1 MDVSNAMS
9 DDARDGKSNSGVMS
23 SVFAEI
29 SQLRTREATNI
40 TPSGFVVVTS
50 GSFWMDIFIRHFLCN
65 ESSDQHDDLVFFV
78 KKTASK
84 VARRH
89 IPRLETSVQVF
100 RRNSK
105 KLPIADLDL
114 HWEETVYLNLIVQH
128 LEYTLTAAACLRTG
142 SQHLQVLRR
151 RSQSVYASPTRHSME
166 DKGDTEEMA
175 YPDIFF
181 AIDNYEEVFQG
192 LTLRPGELL
201 CVELCARRRD
211 GPQSALLFLGCVPHE
226 PLARTLA
233 RVEAAA
239 TTTSRGGRCH
249 FVGLR
254 GPQGRGQAQV
264 ALRRTVTAQS
274 QEWPCGPWRRSSE
287 PGLAPAPNPGPLHRC
302 RSERQG
308 IDQCGTGEELE
319 ADDLRDALGDDDQP
333 GATSVGGSRN
343 EGLLDTMLT
352 YVALPWHHIVADLL
366 DIRREPLLVF

>member
-1 MDVSNAMS
+1 MSISNVMA
-9 DDARDGKSNSGVMS
+9 DDARDGKSSSSAMS

-29 SQLRTREATNI
+29 SQLRTREATDI

-50 GSFWMDIFIRHFLCN
+50 ASFWMDIFIRHFLCA
-65 ESSDQHDDLVFFV
+65 ECSDQHDDLVFFV
-78 KKTASK
+78 KKTTSK
-84 VARRH
+84 ATRRYV
-89 IPRLETSVQVF
+89 PRLETTVQVF

-114 HWEETVYLNLIVQH
+114 HWEETVYLNLIVQQ

-142 SQHLQVLRR
+142 NQHLQVLRR
-151 RSQSVYASPTRHSME
+151 RSQRVYASPTRHSME
-166 DKGDTEEMA
+166 DKGDTEEVA

-181 AIDNYEEVFQG
+181 AVDNYEEAFQG
-192 LTLRPGELL
+192 LSLRPGELL

-211 GPQSALLFLGCVPHE
+211 GPQAALLFLGCVAHE

-233 RVEAAA
+233 RADAASAAA
-239 TTTSRGGRCH
+239 AVRGRCH
-249 FVGLR
+249 FVALR

-264 ALRRTVTAQS
+264 ALRRTAPA

-287 PGLAPAPNPGPLHRC
+287 PGLVPPPNPGPLHRC

-319 ADDLRDALGDDDQP
+319 ADDLRDALCGDDDR
-333 GATSVGGSRN
+333 GMAAAGSRS
-343 EGLLDTMLT
+343 EGLLDAMLT

-366 DIRREPLLVF
+366 DIRREPLLTF

>member
-1 MDVSNAMS
+1 MA
-9 DDARDGKSNSGVMS
+9 DDARDGRSSSNALS

-29 SQLRTREATNI
+29 SQLRSREATDI

-50 GSFWMDIFIRHFLCN
+50 ASFWMDIFIRHFLCA
-65 ESSDQHDDLVFFV
+65 EGVDQHDDLVFFV

-84 VARRH
+84 AARRYV
-89 IPRLETSVQVF
+89 PRLETTVQVF

-114 HWEETVYLNLIVQH
+114 HWEETVYLNLIVQQ

-142 SQHLQVLRR
+142 NQHLQVLRR
-151 RSQSVYASPTRHSME
+151 RSQRVYASPTRHSME
-166 DKGDTEEMA
+166 DKGDTEEVA

-181 AIDNYEEVFQG
+181 AVDNYEEAFQG
-192 LTLRPGELL
+192 LNLKPGELL
-201 CVELCARRRD
+201 CVELCARCRD
-211 GPQSALLFLGCVPHE
+211 GPQAALLFLGCVAHE

-233 RVEAAA
+233 RADASSSAAP
-239 TTTSRGGRCH
+239 RGRCH

-264 ALRRTVTAQS
+264 ALRRAAAVPS

-287 PGLAPAPNPGPLHRC
+287 PGLAPPPNPGPLHRC

-319 ADDLRDALGDDDQP
+319 ADDLRDALCGEDCAP
-333 GATSVGGSRN
+333 VGSNRN

-366 DIRREPLLVF
+366 DIRREPLLTF